1 MCKSETVPKRWRQ
14 LFVRL
19 CVGSKIETSDEV
31 EDIETSNLDDN
42 TCCHK
47 ALTRWKDMTS
57 KPTVWNLV
65 DALRS
70 TKCTVVAG
78 LSNAL
83 FSTINHRQ
91 LNSSCLFC

>member
-1 MCKSETVPKRWRQ
+1 MCKSATVSKRWRQ

-19 CVGSKIETSDEV
+19 CVDSKIETSDEV

-42 TCCHK
+42 TCCNK
-47 ALTRWKDMTS
+47 ALTRWKEMTS

-83 FSTINHRQ
+83 VSTITYEL
-91 LNSSCLFC
+91 LNQVISSV